1 MPLESLGILET
12 NSFSG
17 SLKAINEI
25 KKTNGV
31 KFIGKQ
37 FLGDGIVSVFIK
49 GELGAIRKALQN
61 GADVLNSTDG
71 FRSSHIIPMPHKD
84 LLLKFNLERNG
95 L

>member
-1 MPLESLGILET
+1 MPLESLGIFET
-12 NSFSG
+12 NSFSA

-25 KKTNGV
+25 KKAKGV

-37 FLGDGIVSVFIK
+37 FLGDGIVSIFIK
-49 GELGAIRKALQN
+49 GELGAIRKALYN
-61 GADVLNSTDG
+61 GADVLNSTNG

-84 LLLKFNLERNG
+84 LLLKFNLERNS